1 MLIGKPIRV
10 VDVKPTYDPVPAQQ
24 PTLWEEAEA
33 PPEPVLQPEEEVG
46 VAE

>member
-10 VDVKPTYDPVPAQQ
+10 VDVKPAYDPVPAQQ
-24 PTLWEEAEA
+24 TTLWEEAEA
-33 PPEPVLQPEEEVG
+33 APEPVLQPEEVG